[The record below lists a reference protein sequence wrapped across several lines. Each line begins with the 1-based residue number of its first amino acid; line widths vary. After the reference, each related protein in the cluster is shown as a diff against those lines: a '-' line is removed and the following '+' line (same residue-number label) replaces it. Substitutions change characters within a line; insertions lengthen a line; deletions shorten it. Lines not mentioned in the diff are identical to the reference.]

1 MIRLIFLTDFTERF
15 AYNLLKGILAY
26 AKNHEPWVV
35 CRMPPSFKAAYG
47 MEGVLKWAKT
57 WQADAIIGQ
66 FGNDDNVDLFRQ
78 NGIIALAQDYK
89 ERFTNIPNIT
99 GDYRKT
105 GQMGAEFFLTKGFRH
120 FAFYGYRDAVWSKER
135 CEGFRECIA
144 AHGFGD
150 NFSAYQHESIDNLW
164 LYDAPPLLAWL
175 KSLPHPTALMAC
187 DDNQG
192 NRLTELCQG
201 NRLTELCKANGIS
214 VPDQIAILGVDN
226 DEIVCNLSDPPLSSI
241 NHSIVRGGFEAAKL
255 IEQLLNDDEASP
267 QDVVL
272 RPVNVV
278 DRLSTDFHATDD
290 RHIRTVLDHIRQHLT
305 DEITV
310 KSLVK
315 LVPLSRRLLEMRFK
329 EVTGQS
335 IHKYIFHLRRQ

>member
-192 NRLTELCQG
+192 NRLTELW
-201 NRLTELCKANGIS
+201 LAS
-214 VPDQIAILGVDN
+214 V
-226 DEIVCNLSDPPLSSI
+226 
-241 NHSIVRGGFEAAKL
+241 
-255 IEQLLNDDEASP
+255 
-267 QDVVL
+267 
-272 RPVNVV
+272 
-278 DRLSTDFHATDD
+278 T
-290 RHIRTVLDHIRQHLT
+290 
-305 DEITV
+305 
-310 KSLVK
+310 
-315 LVPLSRRLLEMRFK
+315 
-329 EVTGQS
+329 
-335 IHKYIFHLRRQ
+335 

>member
-164 LYDAPPLLAWL
+164 LYDA
-175 KSLPHPTALMAC
+175 LP
-187 DDNQG
+187 
-192 NRLTELCQG
+192 
-201 NRLTELCKANGIS
+201 
-214 VPDQIAILGVDN
+214 
-226 DEIVCNLSDPPLSSI
+226 
-241 NHSIVRGGFEAAKL
+241 
-255 IEQLLNDDEASP
+255 
-267 QDVVL
+267 
-272 RPVNVV
+272 
-278 DRLSTDFHATDD
+278 
-290 RHIRTVLDHIRQHLT
+290 
-305 DEITV
+305 
-310 KSLVK
+310 
-315 LVPLSRRLLEMRFK
+315 
-329 EVTGQS
+329 
-335 IHKYIFHLRRQ
+335 